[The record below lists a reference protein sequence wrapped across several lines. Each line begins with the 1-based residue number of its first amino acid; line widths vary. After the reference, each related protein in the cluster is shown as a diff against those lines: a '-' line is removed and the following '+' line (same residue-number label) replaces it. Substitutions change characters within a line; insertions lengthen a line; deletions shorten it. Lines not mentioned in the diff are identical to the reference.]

1 MVFPKGHFT
10 EKLKNTK
17 SDKKVIKSKN
27 LSAVLFF
34 LLIIFFSGCGVYS
47 FTGAS
52 IPPEAKT
59 VSVQY
64 FTNKAQLVE
73 PVLSPLFT
81 DALRDIFVSQTT
93 LQMVDNGGDI
103 SLEGE
108 ITDYKTTPVA
118 IQGDQTSALNRLT
131 IKVNVRFF
139 NKFEPEKDFEREFS
153 QFLDYSSGDDLSSIK
168 EELIT
173 QINEILVTDIFNAAV
188 VNW

>member
-1 MVFPKGHFT
+1 VRA
-10 EKLKNTK
+10 
-17 SDKKVIKSKN
+17 D
-27 LSAVLFF
+27 LSHISILLVLIT
-34 LLIIFFSGCGVYS
+34 LCSGCGVYS

-64 FTNKAQLVE
+64 FPNKAQLVE
-73 PVLSPLFT
+73 PTLSPLFT
-81 DALRDIFVSQTT
+81 DALRDILATQTT
-93 LQMVDNGGDI
+93 LEMVDRGGD
-103 SLEGE
+103 LMFEGE
-108 ITDYKTTPVA
+108 ITDYKTDPVA

-139 NKFEPEKDFEREFS
+139 NKFEPEKDFEKEFT
-153 QFLDYSSGDDLSSIK
+153 QFIDYSSERDLSEVK

-173 QINEILVTDIFNAAV
+173 TINNMIVTDVFNQAV

>member
-1 MVFPKGHFT
+1 MRNKT
-10 EKLKNTK
+10 KLHITIV
-17 SDKKVIKSKN
+17 S
-27 LSAVLFF
+27 LFLVL
-34 LLIIFFSGCGVYS
+34 LLGGCGVYS

-64 FTNKAQLVE
+64 FPNKAQLVE
-73 PVLSPLFT
+73 PTLSPLFT
-81 DALRDIFVSQTT
+81 DALRDKFSTQTT
-93 LQMVDNGGDI
+93 LEMTDKGGDL

-108 ITDYKTTPVA
+108 ITGYTTTPVA

-139 NKFEPEKDFEREFS
+139 NKFEPDKDFEQEFS
-153 QFLDYSSGDDLSSIK
+153 QYIDYSTSKDLSEVK
-168 EELIT
+168 AELID
-173 QINEILVTDIFNAAV
+173 QLNEMLTTDIFNKAV